1 MRRPDHLIY
10 DRYVADQ
17 VRAYADKKGKRTS
30 HKAGSVHVISHILRL
45 FAFIKLP
52 ATISKYVEVARRLFS
67 SFDLVYYKLRCC
79 SICVHHG
86 LNAGASQYFFSTG
99 IAPRTLVGVHTLRE
113 TLWCILFDRP
123 RVKQIST
130 GSKRNYT
137 TLHNKSESSQ
147 SRRRKNSRTLRPT
160 GLADDSART

>member
-45 FAFIKLP
+45 FAFIKLA

-86 LNAGASQYFFSTG
+86 LNAGASQYFFFNWDCSTNLG
-99 IAPRTLVGVHTLRE
+99 WCSHTQGNVMMHF
-113 TLWCILFDRP
+113 I
-123 RVKQIST
+123 
-130 GSKRNYT
+130 
-137 TLHNKSESSQ
+137 
-147 SRRRKNSRTLRPT
+147 
-160 GLADDSART
+160 